1 MANKVTTS
9 IYLEEN
15 TFRNAKQLGLNI
27 SRVSENALLDL
38 LNRIDGKGGKVVS
51 PSGIEPETTGLKAR
65 CFRRSYSIL
74 AELRAPSCLHNLAA
88 LLFFKFTSVML
99 LLGN

>member
-1 MANKVTTS
+1 MRARVYIETDVVEK
-9 IYLEEN
+9 
-15 TFRNAKQLGLNI
+15 AKQLGLNL
-27 SRVSENALLDL
+27 SRVSQNALLDL

-74 AELRAPSCLHNLAA
+74 AELRAQLPSQSSCA
-88 LLFFKFTSVML
+88 SVL
-99 LLGN
+99 